1 MTSEFAISE
10 GAISETAEG
19 TPGPLPYLPQEVAT
33 NKYTD
38 SVARYLPGG
47 RLFSAKFIAGSN
59 LRNLLRGI
67 AQRFIQADAYIDELL
82 TEYLPD
88 QTALFLDEWEF
99 VLGIPDSC
107 FDGGG
112 TATDRRTAILVK
124 LSALGVQTQADFVAL
139 AAKFGVSVNVLPGI
153 EVYNTPALAPGINLT
168 SEKQARFT
176 IVVTYN
182 LDSGQVFP
190 YTYPIP
196 FGTSEIAVLQCLF
209 RKVKPANVQ
218 AIFQKV

>member
-1 MTSEFAISE
+1 MTEFAISE
-10 GAISETAEG
+10 GAISETTLG
-19 TPGPLPYLPQEVAT
+19 IPGPSPYLPYDVTVSRYA
-33 NKYTD
+33 D
-38 SVARYLPGG
+38 SLALYLPGG
-47 RLFSAKFIAGSN
+47 PLFSAKFIEGSN
-59 LRNLLRGI
+59 FRALLKGLAR
-67 AQRFIQADAYIDELL
+67 RLVQADGYIDELL

-88 QTALFLDEWEF
+88 TTNLFLDEWEF

-107 FDGGG
+107 FDGSG
-112 TATDRRTAILVK
+112 TATERRTAILVK

-139 AAKFGVSVNVLPGI
+139 AAKFGVSINVHPGI
-153 EVYNTPALAPGINLT
+153 EVYNTPSLAPGISFT

-182 LDSGQVFP
+182 LESGQAFP
-190 YTYPIP
+190 YIYPIP

-218 AIFQKV
+218 VIFQKV

>member
-1 MTSEFAISE
+1 MAGEFAISE
-10 GAISETAEG
+10 GAISETTLG
-19 TPGPLPYLPQEVAT
+19 TPGPAPYIPQKSTGRYA
-33 NKYTD
+33 D
-38 SVARYLPGG
+38 SLAMYLPGG
-47 RLFSAKFIAGSN
+47 PLFSAKFIAGSN

-67 AQRFIQADAYIDELL
+67 AGRYVQADEYVDELL
-82 TEYLPD
+82 KEYLPD
-88 QTALFLDEWEF
+88 ETNLFLDEWEV
-99 VLGIPDSC
+99 VLGIPDTC
-107 FDGGG
+107 FDGSG
-112 TATDRRTAILVK
+112 TVQERRTAILVK

-139 AAKFGVSVNVLPGI
+139 AAKFGVSVNVYAGTD
-153 EVYNTPALAPGINLT
+153 VYNTPSLAPSFTFT

-209 RKVKPANVQ
+209 QKVKPANVRVV
-218 AIFQKV
+218 FQKV